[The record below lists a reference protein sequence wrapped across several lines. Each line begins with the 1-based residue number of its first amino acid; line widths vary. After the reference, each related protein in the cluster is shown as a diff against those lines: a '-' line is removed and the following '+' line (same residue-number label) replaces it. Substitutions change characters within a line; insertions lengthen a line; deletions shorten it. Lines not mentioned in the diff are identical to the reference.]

1 MKNHI
6 HEVFLLYLHIFFLK
20 IDIFNSN
27 LNHKN
32 FIIIIIIFDNQVLPN
47 KRCNN
52 TFY

>member
-6 HEVFLLYLHIFFLK
+6 HEVFFVVFIYIFLK

-32 FIIIIIIFDNQVLPN
+32 FIIIIIFDNQVLPN